1 MSDASHNGA
10 RAPTSLDALVKKMV
24 RFALASEYARI
35 PIRRADIS
43 TKVLG
48 EQGTGMFKTV
58 FEQAQ
63 RHLREKFGMEM
74 TELPPRDKQ
83 TTQERRGEFS
93 FPFLTWREED
103 RPEIYPHSKMKYET
117 NRITSRSKDR
127 KTI

>member
-58 FEQAQ
+58 FAQAQ

-83 TTQERRGEFS
+83 TTQQRRGEFFPLSYLGRGGETRDIPS
-93 FPFLTWREED
+93 F
-103 RPEIYPHSKMKYET
+103 KKQV
-117 NRITSRSKDR
+117 
-127 KTI
+127 